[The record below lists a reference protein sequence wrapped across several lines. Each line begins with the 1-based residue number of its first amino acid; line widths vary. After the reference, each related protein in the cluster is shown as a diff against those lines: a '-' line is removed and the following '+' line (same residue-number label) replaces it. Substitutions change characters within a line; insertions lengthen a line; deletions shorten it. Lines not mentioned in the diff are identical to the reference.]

1 MDRFDSYYL
10 DLRDNNRDNNREV
23 TMSCNKPNCCK
34 KTTPV
39 VSNDA
44 TSVTQPP
51 TGVAEA
57 TANAVDAS
65 KKENTDG

>member
-1 MDRFDSYYL
+1 
-10 DLRDNNRDNNREV
+10 
-23 TMSCNKPNCCK
+23 MSCNKPNCCK